1 MRCPRCEGRKSLP
14 LNFAVTE
21 VAEMAEIEKHWWEL
35 VPCDLCHGTGEVPQP
50 AAGPWKPMKGVPIG
64 VKVILLTKAGNVES
78 VTFSEHGARHADF
91 HYTHYSRVNLPGG
104 DVAE

>member
-1 MRCPRCEGRKSLP
+1 MKCPRCNGDKFVPGGYYL
-14 LNFAVTE
+14 
-21 VAEMAEIEKHWWEL
+21 WD
-35 VPCDLCHGTGEVPQP
+35 VPCPLCHGTGEVPQP

-104 DVAE
+104 EENDDD